1 MNQLTP
7 EKLKE
12 YQLLRDEKI
21 NKIKSSTNPDYIRSV
36 FNGSKDCEAII
47 SYQNTIHPLD
57 GKMLINRLHIKNREK
72 RFEDYIKMRLLE
84 EIAYNPNTP
93 KDVLEKLIE
102 IGYYRVFKVPHCPED
117 IRQKIMELWEQ
128 LSEDKTKPVIP
139 PFMQKR
145 MAELATQKAK
155 TT

>member
-47 SYQNTIHPLD
+47 SYQNTQIFGVGLR
-57 GKMLINRLHIKNREK
+57 GAGGGGNS
-72 RFEDYIKMRLLE
+72 
-84 EIAYNPNTP
+84 
-93 KDVLEKLIE
+93 
-102 IGYYRVFKVPHCPED
+102 
-117 IRQKIMELWEQ
+117 IRMDNFCL
-128 LSEDKTKPVIP
+128 
-139 PFMQKR
+139 MN
-145 MAELATQKAK
+145 
-155 TT
+155 